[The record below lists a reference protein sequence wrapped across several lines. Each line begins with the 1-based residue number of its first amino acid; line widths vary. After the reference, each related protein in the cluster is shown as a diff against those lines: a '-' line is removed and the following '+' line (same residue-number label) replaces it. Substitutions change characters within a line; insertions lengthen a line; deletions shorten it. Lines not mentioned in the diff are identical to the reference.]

1 MEWMMEKCPEFIKN
15 AFKIL
20 KKHWWYIFLLVI
32 SSLYVFTYRY
42 DIYQM
47 TELNAQNLIFILWLI
62 LLGLPLFS
70 EIEIGNVK
78 LKKEIEQTRAEVKES
93 IGELK
98 YQMLDLKISNNNS
111 NSNMLVVNP
120 PLASKDELTQ
130 MQRHA
135 ETDSKVSSESD
146 LNFNISEDN
155 IYLFQVRL
163 SLEKKMYALCN
174 MFQYGERRTM
184 YSMAQFLVQ
193 HEVIDCKTA
202 DLIRE
207 VINIANRGVHGEIID
222 SDYLQF
228 VKKTYPMI
236 KYTLDKA
243 NDFYS
248 NNSYYCVC
256 SKCHYQ
262 GPSKYSNV
270 CPRCGFTSDN
280 E

>member
-1 MEWMMEKCPEFIKN
+1 MMEKCPEFIKN
-15 AFKIL
+15 TFKIL

-111 NSNMLVVNP
+111 NMLVVNP

-146 LNFNISEDN
+146 LNFMISEDN

-193 HEVIDCKTA
+193 HEVIDYKTA

>member
-1 MEWMMEKCPEFIKN
+1 MEKCSEFMKKLLQVI
-15 AFKIL
+15 
-20 KKHWWYIFLLVI
+20 KKHCWYLFLLII
-32 SSLYVFTYRY
+32 STIYVFKYRC
-42 DIYQM
+42 DIFQM
-47 TELNAQNLIFILWLI
+47 TELNAQNLIFILWLV

-70 EIEIGNVK
+70 EVEIGSVK
-78 LKKEIEQTRAEVKES
+78 LKKEMEQTRAEVKES

-98 YQMLDLKISNNNS
+98 YQMLDLKIANS
-111 NSNMLVVNP
+111 NSNMLVLNNP

-130 MQRHA
+130 MQRHV
-135 ETDSKVSSESD
+135 ETDKTIHSKND
-146 LNFNISEDN
+146 LDFKTCEDN

-163 SLEKKMYALCN
+163 SLEKQLSALCN

-184 YSMAQFLVQ
+184 YSMVQFLIQ
-193 HEVIDCKTA
+193 HEVIDRKTA

-243 NDFYS
+243 YNFYFDNS
-248 NNSYYCVC
+248 NYCEC
-256 SKCHYQ
+256 PKCHYQ

-270 CPRCGFTSDN
+270 CPVCGFTSGDN
-280 E
+280 

>member
-1 MEWMMEKCPEFIKN
+1 MENCPEFKKN
-15 AFKIL
+15 ALRIL
-20 KKHWWYIFLLVI
+20 KKYGWYTFLLVI
-32 SSLYVFTYRY
+32 SSLYVFIYRY

-47 TELNAQNLIFILWLI
+47 KELNAQNLIFILWLI

-70 EIEIGNVK
+70 EIEIGKVK

-98 YQMLDLKISNNNS
+98 YQMLDLKISNINS
-111 NSNMLVVNP
+111 NSNSNSNTLVINP
-120 PLASKDELTQ
+120 PLPSKDQLTE

-135 ETDSKVSSESD
+135 ETDDKISSEYD
-146 LNFNISEDN
+146 LNFKISDDN
-155 IYLFQVRL
+155 TYLFKVRL

-222 SDYLQF
+222 SEYLQF

-243 NDFYS
+243 NEFYS
-248 NNSYYCVC
+248 NNIYYYVC
-256 SKCHYQ
+256 PKCHYQ
-262 GPSKYSNV
+262 GPNKYSNV
-270 CPRCGFTSDN
+270 CPKCGSTSDD